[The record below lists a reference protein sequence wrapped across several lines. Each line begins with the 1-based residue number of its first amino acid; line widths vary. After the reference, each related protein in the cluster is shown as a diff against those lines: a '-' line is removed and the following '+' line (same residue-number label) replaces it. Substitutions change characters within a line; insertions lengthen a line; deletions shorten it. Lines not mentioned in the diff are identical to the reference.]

1 MFDGALCL
9 QVLSLASTNS
19 NPKVVELALGCLHKL
34 VAHAWLH
41 GESSMFEGLMDDGSD
56 VVAQVV
62 KLVVKCGESSTNEAV
77 QLAVIR
83 ALLTFTTAE
92 HFVAHGD
99 CLMSAVRAVF
109 NLALGSESQTIKR
122 TACNALLQMLNTVAK
137 RITCSMHHY
146 GSLLSAPT
154 SKRPSDQG
162 DDHLPSPSPSHH
174 QLHSRAS
181 QDHATAIATANA
193 AMAAAAAAAQAGPS
207 GNTTASG
214 SGGGGDASGLFEGLQ
229 VLPPSGALSAEL
241 ANDART
247 AQFASLAEQSDLRGL
262 EAAIGGGA
270 TGDHDP
276 EGSSASGGTGGVGIA
291 SPTRQDSGPR
301 RSSISVSPA
310 VDAAGAGQ
318 YGRTSDAASVLTP
331 ARDSTRLSPHSP
343 RALQQSQSLSA
354 LSVMERD
361 VLQVLTAFCKLASR
375 ESGKHESTTSTS
387 CAFCL
392 GLA

>member
-1 MFDGALCL
+1 
-9 QVLSLASTNS
+9 
-19 NPKVVELALGCLHKL
+19 
-34 VAHAWLH
+34 
-41 GESSMFEGLMDDGSD
+41 
-56 VVAQVV
+56 
-62 KLVVKCGESSTNEAV
+62 
-77 QLAVIR
+77 
-83 ALLTFTTAE
+83 
-92 HFVAHGD
+92 
-99 CLMSAVRAVF
+99 MS
-109 NLALGSESQTIKR
+109 
-122 TACNALLQMLNTVAK
+122 
-137 RITCSMHHY
+137 
-146 GSLLSAPT
+146 
-154 SKRPSDQG
+154 
-162 DDHLPSPSPSHH
+162 
-174 QLHSRAS
+174 
-181 QDHATAIATANA
+181 
-193 AMAAAAAAAQAGPS
+193 
-207 GNTTASG
+207 
-214 SGGGGDASGLFEGLQ
+214 
-229 VLPPSGALSAEL
+229 PPSGALSAEL

-375 ESGKHESTTSTS
+375 ESGKHERTTSTR